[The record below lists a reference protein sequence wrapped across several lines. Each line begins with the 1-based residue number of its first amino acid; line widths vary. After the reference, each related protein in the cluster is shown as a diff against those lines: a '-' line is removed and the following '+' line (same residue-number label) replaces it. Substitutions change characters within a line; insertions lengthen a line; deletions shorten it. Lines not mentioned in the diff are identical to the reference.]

1 MDNICELCIIWDD
14 GKTIQKEVLLS
25 DTLYNIDNYVI
36 NKKYNSSEDIRNDKN
51 FKLKI
56 DNFLRDKKL
65 ESRNYRGNIVIMNG
79 NEKIRVMYIPRI
91 NLIKNFVKI
100 MVQKMN
106 KYFEEDNPDKY
117 KDKEYT
123 KSFIKKYPHLFKEE
137 ERMLLYTGLKYN
149 KKTLY
154 QKALTSWKKRNSKV
168 KDNTN
173 LYNNMRK
180 FYKYM
185 GEDIKKITY
194 DILDTPLKKEKIN
207 KESEVVQV
215 SIFDIRGANYYND
228 EDNNELDGFDEEIK
242 YHLDE
247 GLRITHVNN
256 QGEIIGSEK
265 YSDYLERES
274 RIIDDIEE
282 ERKRLK

>member
-14 GKTIQKEVLLS
+14 GKSIQKKVLLK

-51 FKLKI
+51 FKSAI

-65 ESRNYRGNIVIMNG
+65 ETRNYRGNIVIMNE

-100 MVQKMN
+100 IVQKMN
-106 KYFEEDNPDKY
+106 KYFEEGNPDKY
-117 KDKEYT
+117 KDKEYA
-123 KSFIKKYPHLFKEE
+123 KSFIKKYSSLFKEE

-154 QKALTSWKKRNSKV
+154 KNALSTWKKRNSKE
-168 KDNTN
+168 KDNVHI
-173 LYNNMRK
+173 YDNMRG
-180 FYKYM
+180 FYKYI
-185 GEDIKKITY
+185 GKDIEKITY
-194 DILDTPLKKEKIN
+194 ECLESLKEKEMHTT
-207 KESEVVQV
+207 KEELKQT
-215 SIFDIRGANYYND
+215 SIFDVKPEVVDDSMDIDRECEFGLSQDEGIRM
-228 EDNNELDGFDEEIK
+228 I
-242 YHLDE
+242 HLDKE
-247 GLRITHVNN
+247 GK
-256 QGEIIGSEK
+256 IISKER

-274 RIIDDIEE
+274 SLYDSNDEKEKPI
-282 ERKRLK
+282 KRFK